1 MQGSADSR
9 SAEWSHAGWSSA
21 GSCGVE
27 MVVRMRASAGGDDSA
42 GAGECGCVWV
52 CVGGDDSAGAGECGC
67 GHGVELGVN
76 GAE

>member
-27 MVVRMRASAGGDDSA
+27 MVVRMQVSAGGDDSA
-42 GAGECGCVWV
+42 GAGV
-52 CVGGDDSAGAGECGC
+52 CGC
-67 GHGVELGVN
+67 GHGVELGMN

>member
-1 MQGSADSR
+1 MRGSADSR

-27 MVVRMRASAGGDDSA
+27 MIVRVRVSAG
-42 GAGECGCVWV
+42 V
-52 CVGGDDSAGAGECGC
+52 CGC